1 MENKSIKVID
11 EHNIDRVANVI
22 CAIDVDGSDY
32 VVYSIERDSDNDNI
46 FVSKLVK
53 NINETSNV
61 VNIDDSMEKDK
72 ISSLV
77 KELIKYAV
85 DNESLDQNDRKVS
98 LPSGKVVNIIVAM
111 IDKKEQNINVQKT
124 YITTVKK
131 AVTKVS
137 EDFYKIES
145 NGIDVGSQMD
155 NIFPN
160 FGVPSE
166 KEVAPLPDI
175 VPNLV
180 ETNKEETI
188 NTISEPQKIDSTIP
202 NIINPVVENTPS
214 TINNDLSNET
224 SISQNIVSP
233 VVNDIKIETVPTME
247 SSVEHSQDLPHA
259 VSPEPVPVIQSP
271 VLEPQILPS
280 SIPSS
285 PIPSSE
291 PVIDKVENPT
301 STFNFTPPVSDN
313 KIVFDGSKESNLN
326 EALGEVSTDKILAT
340 DNVEPIREFGVDDVK
355 ETSLPNSAP
364 SVDTLSVP
372 DVQSSNISSTIAG
385 FANNKFF
392 MVIAILFFVS
402 ACVFLGYEAFRYF
415 QLTK

>member
-53 NINETSNV
+53 NINETSNI

-72 ISSLV
+72 MSSLV

-85 DNESLDQNDRKVS
+85 DNDSLDQNDRKVS
-98 LPSGKVVNIIVAM
+98 LPSGKVVNIIFATV
-111 IDKKEQNINVQKT
+111 DKKEQNINVQKT

-145 NGIDVGSQMD
+145 NSIDVGSQMD
-155 NIFPN
+155 NIFPD

-175 VPNLV
+175 VPNV
-180 ETNKEETI
+180 VDPNKEEAI
-188 NTISEPQKIDSTIP
+188 NTIPEPQMIDSTIP
-202 NIINPVVENTPS
+202 NIINPVVDNTSS
-214 TINNDLSNET
+214 TIINDLSNET
-224 SISQNIVSP
+224 SISQNIVNP
-233 VVNDIKIETVPTME
+233 VVSDIKIETAPAVE

-259 VSPEPVPVIQSP
+259 VAPEPVPVSQSP
-271 VLEPQILPS
+271 ILEPQILPS

-291 PVIDKVENPT
+291 PVIDKVETPA
-301 STFNFTPPVSDN
+301 SPFNFTPPVSDN
-313 KIVFDGSKESNLN
+313 KMVFDGSKESNLN

-364 SVDTLSVP
+364 SVDTVSVP
-372 DVQSSNISSTIAG
+372 DTQSSNTSSTIAG

-392 MVIAILFFVS
+392 MVIAILFFVA

>member
-1 MENKSIKVID
+1 
-11 EHNIDRVANVI
+11 
-22 CAIDVDGSDY
+22 
-32 VVYSIERDSDNDNI
+32 
-46 FVSKLVK
+46 
-53 NINETSNV
+53 
-61 VNIDDSMEKDK
+61 
-72 ISSLV
+72 
-77 KELIKYAV
+77 
-85 DNESLDQNDRKVS
+85 
-98 LPSGKVVNIIVAM
+98 
-111 IDKKEQNINVQKT
+111 
-124 YITTVKK
+124 
-131 AVTKVS
+131 
-137 EDFYKIES
+137 
-145 NGIDVGSQMD
+145 
-155 NIFPN
+155 
-160 FGVPSE
+160 
-166 KEVAPLPDI
+166 
-175 VPNLV
+175 
-180 ETNKEETI
+180 
-188 NTISEPQKIDSTIP
+188 
-202 NIINPVVENTPS
+202 
-214 TINNDLSNET
+214 
-224 SISQNIVSP
+224 
-233 VVNDIKIETVPTME
+233 ME

-291 PVIDKVENPT
+291 PVIDKVENPA

-364 SVDTLSVP
+364 SVDTVSVP
-372 DVQSSNISSTIAG
+372 DVQSSNTSSTIAG

-415 QLTK
+415 QLAK

>member
-72 ISSLV
+72 LSSLV

-85 DNESLDQNDRKVS
+85 DNESLDQNERKIS

-145 NGIDVGSQMD
+145 NSIDVGSQMD
-155 NIFPN
+155 NIFPD

-175 VPNLV
+175 VPNV
-180 ETNKEETI
+180 AEPNI
-188 NTISEPQKIDSTIP
+188 NTIPELQKIDSTIP

-224 SISQNIVSP
+224 LIPQNIVSP
-233 VVNDIKIETVPTME
+233 VVNDIKIETVPTVK

-280 SIPSS
+280 SISS
-285 PIPSSE
+285 SSIPSSE
-291 PVIDKVENPT
+291 PVIDKVANPA

-364 SVDTLSVP
+364 SVDTVSVP
-372 DVQSSNISSTIAG
+372 DTQSSNTSSTIAG

-392 MVIAILFFVS
+392 MVIAILFFVA

>member
-72 ISSLV
+72 LSSLV

-85 DNESLDQNDRKVS
+85 DNESLDQNERKIS

-145 NGIDVGSQMD
+145 NSIDVGSQMD
-155 NIFPN
+155 NIFSD

-166 KEVAPLPDI
+166 EEVAPLPDI
-175 VPNLV
+175 VPNVV
-180 ETNKEETI
+180 EPNKEETI
-188 NTISEPQKIDSTIP
+188 NTIPEPQMIDSTIP

-224 SISQNIVSP
+224 LIPQNIVSP
-233 VVNDIKIETVPTME
+233 VVNDIKIETVPTVK

-291 PVIDKVENPT
+291 PVIDKVANPA

-364 SVDTLSVP
+364 SVDTVSVP
-372 DVQSSNISSTIAG
+372 DVQSSNTSSTIAG

-392 MVIAILFFVS
+392 MVIAILFFVA

>member
-72 ISSLV
+72 LSSLV

-85 DNESLDQNDRKVS
+85 DNESLDQNERKIS

-145 NGIDVGSQMD
+145 NSIDVGSQMD
-155 NIFPN
+155 NIFPD

-166 KEVAPLPDI
+166 KEVTPLPDI
-175 VPNLV
+175 VPNV
-180 ETNKEETI
+180 AETNKEETI
-188 NTISEPQKIDSTIP
+188 NTIPEPQMIDSTIP

-224 SISQNIVSP
+224 SIPQNIVSP

-291 PVIDKVENPT
+291 PVIDKVETPA

-313 KIVFDGSKESNLN
+313 KIVLDGSKESNLN

-355 ETSLPNSAP
+355 ETSLPNSTS
-364 SVDTLSVP
+364 SVDTVSVP
-372 DVQSSNISSTIAG
+372 DTPNSNTSSTIAG

-392 MVIAILFFVS
+392 MVIAILFFVA

>member
-72 ISSLV
+72 LSSLV

-85 DNESLDQNDRKVS
+85 DNESLDQNERKIS

-145 NGIDVGSQMD
+145 NSIDVGSQMD
-155 NIFPN
+155 NIFSD

-175 VPNLV
+175 VPNVV
-180 ETNKEETI
+180 EPNKEETI
-188 NTISEPQKIDSTIP
+188 NTIPEPQMIDSTIP

-224 SISQNIVSP
+224 LIPQNIVSP
-233 VVNDIKIETVPTME
+233 VVNDIKIETVPTVK

-291 PVIDKVENPT
+291 PVIDKVENPA

-364 SVDTLSVP
+364 SVDTVSVP
-372 DVQSSNISSTIAG
+372 DTQSSNTSSTIAG

-392 MVIAILFFVS
+392 MVIAILFFVA